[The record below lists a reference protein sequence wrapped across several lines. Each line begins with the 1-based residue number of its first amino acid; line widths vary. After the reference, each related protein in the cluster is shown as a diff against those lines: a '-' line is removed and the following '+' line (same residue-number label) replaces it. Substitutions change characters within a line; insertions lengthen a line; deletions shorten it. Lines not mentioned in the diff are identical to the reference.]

1 MTGFEEKLR
10 AHLVFI
16 YGESQAKKVLPR
28 LLAQIQAFRTRHP
41 GLTQGN
47 GGERVDAK
55 DAILITYGDMVQHE
69 GEKPLRTLATFL
81 RRHLREVVSGVH
93 LLPFFPY
100 SSDDGFSV
108 IDYRQVDPRLG
119 DWEDIHRL
127 GEDFRLMFDAVINH
141 ISAQSAA
148 FQGFLR
154 GDPNYEA
161 FFTVIQPGTDLSS
174 VFRPRA
180 TPLLTPFQTPSG
192 EKLVWTTF
200 SADQIDLNYANPAVL
215 LEAIAILLF
224 YVAQGAEFIR
234 LDAATFLWKEIGTT
248 CANLPRTHR
257 LIQLMRTVLDMTAPR
272 VALITET
279 NVPHRENIAYF
290 GDGHNEAQMVYNFAL
305 PILTLHA
312 FHQQDATVLTDW
324 AASLT
329 LPSDEVT
336 FFNFLASH
344 DGIGI
349 TPAKNIL
356 PAEEIQAILR
366 RVQALGGYVSY
377 KSNSDGSQSPYEL
390 NINYLD
396 ALGDPDNPTETNAEI
411 VARFLAS
418 QSIMLAL
425 RGIPGIYFHSLFG
438 SRNWRK
444 GVEATGRY
452 RTINREK
459 MQLETLEQALQDSN
473 SLPAQVFA
481 GYAHLLRL
489 RREHPAFHPLGA
501 QRILRLHPQVF
512 AVERTARQGK
522 ESILCLTNITP
533 GAITVPIKKHAAQS
547 TDVLSGERF
556 SSSGKQL
563 LVHLAPYQARWLRVS
578 G

>member
-1 MTGFEEKLR
+1 
-10 AHLVFI
+10 
-16 YGESQAKKVLPR
+16 
-28 LLAQIQAFRTRHP
+28 
-41 GLTQGN
+41 
-47 GGERVDAK
+47 
-55 DAILITYGDMVQHE
+55 
-69 GEKPLRTLATFL
+69 
-81 RRHLREVVSGVH
+81 
-93 LLPFFPY
+93 
-100 SSDDGFSV
+100 V

-154 GDPNYEA
+154 GDPDYEG

-200 SADQIDLNYANPAVL
+200 SADQIDLNYANPEVL
-215 LEAIAILLF
+215 LETIAILLF
-224 YVAQGAEFIR
+224 YVAHGAEFIR
-234 LDAATFLWKEIGTT
+234 LDAATFLWKEIGTS

-257 LIQLMRTVLDMTAPR
+257 LVQLMRTVLDMTVPR

-312 FHQQDATVLTDW
+312 FHQQDATILTDW

-344 DGIGI
+344 DGIGN

-356 PAEEIQAILR
+356 PPGEIQEMLA

-396 ALGDPDNPTETNAEI
+396 ALGSQDTPSETNAEI
-411 VARFLAS
+411 AARFLAS
-418 QSIMLAL
+418 QAIMLAL
-425 RGIPGIYFHSLFG
+425 RGVPGIYFHSLFG

-444 GVEATGRY
+444 GVEETGRY

-459 MQLETLEQALQDSN
+459 MQLEALEQALQN
-473 SLPAQVFA
+473 PTSLPAQVYS
-481 GYAHLLRL
+481 GYTHLLRI
-489 RREHPAFHPLGA
+489 RQQHPAFHPLGE
-501 QRILRLHPQVF
+501 QRVLRLHNEVF
-512 AVERTARQGK
+512 AVERTARQG
-522 ESILCLTNITP
+522 EETILCLTNITP
-533 GAITVPIKKHAAQS
+533 RPITISPGPLTHPATDLLSDESFDSAAEIQ
-547 TDVLSGERF
+547 
-556 SSSGKQL
+556 
-563 LVHLAPYQARWLRVS
+563 LAPYQTRWLK
-578 G
+578 